1 MDSTADPQGSRISE
15 ILSTQPNFESASEV
29 DEPPSVSP
37 PPQPAKIDRRR
48 GPRTDAQK
56 EQLKLARASG
66 VKMRA
71 ERKAK
76 EESERVERIAAATAN
91 LLSRRRL
98 EKHRPPPV
106 DTSSSS
112 SSSSDEE
119 SPTPPARHHRRRVCA
134 RTKLPHTHH
143 EARILNK
150 HIFLLQV

>member
-15 ILSTQPNFESASEV
+15 ILSTQPDFESASEV
-29 DEPPSVSP
+29 DEPTSVS

-119 SPTPPARHHRRRVCA
+119 SPTPPARHHRRHQFA
-134 RTKLPHTHH
+134 REPSYHTHIMKS
-143 EARILNK
+143 A
-150 HIFLLQV
+150 F